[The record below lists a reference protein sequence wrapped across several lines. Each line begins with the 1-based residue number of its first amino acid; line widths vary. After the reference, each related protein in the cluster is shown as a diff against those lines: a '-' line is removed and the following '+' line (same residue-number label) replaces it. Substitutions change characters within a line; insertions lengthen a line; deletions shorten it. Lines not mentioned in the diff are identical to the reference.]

1 MQKFNY
7 LLLATSILLLT
18 ACPGNVIEPDDSKDP
33 KEALLKQ
40 KIEAL
45 VSPDL
50 MKAIKELGMPI
61 HDGTNPPNIEGK
73 YLADDQTM
81 KKSNFEDDDPPGT
94 KYEDEVLTISGQNN
108 DNFTVTLKSE
118 TNTYTQT
125 FSMVISGN
133 GDKFTLYAPISIR
146 VDNNTSAK
154 AVVLYSGKMKDG
166 ELHDLYSATFISDKS
181 YFGLGQMYYEADGV
195 AKKFA
200 GEETVLS
207 TTVGASGGKLKSNTI
222 EVIIPAGS
230 FSTNTKV
237 ELKKQTGENVFGT
250 NKASDY
256 HTVTGLPADFSK
268 PITITV
274 TPDKNAGTDL
284 FMAMGEES
292 FVPSLNKMELNYSFV
307 ESTVKEGKYV
317 FNLTPAETDN
327 DAKGKKMDL
336 TFGLVKDF
344 ACKGGGTKSTRAT
357 SKFLIYYD
365 TKKVHDYDA
374 EKLEKYLNDAYNE
387 LVDMGF
393 SFSKRTNWPVQVNLY
408 NRQSY
413 SQNRLGEFVPS
424 KLGNNRGYMTF
435 NASYMSD
442 ETLMKSTAGH
452 ELFHL
457 VQALYDP
464 RWAFTKAI
472 SAGNFYW
479 LDEASSTWFEEIM
492 AGKAY
497 SSLTRQGHHL
507 EPLRG
512 IYKGADDN
520 PQHYGYGMA
529 AFVKSM
535 VGQTDKMTLSNIYQ
549 KISEGAENPVK
560 AINGGSSKS
569 VSEMY
574 PFFLDEYFDRR
585 VYSDFE
591 QSSLLTAEGV
601 QTWTIASKEDS
612 LKTFDN
618 DYPGISAKIFKLN
631 LSYDGFNDNDTL
643 KIKTDEISFAPKYVY
658 KMQGGNVFKLL
669 AMGKSELSITGLKQL
684 QKDKAMIL
692 VVVINSGYTDKNF
705 KTTFKVK
712 PPSEQF
718 IALTTAKSVGE
729 TIKLSIT
736 ATSTVWIDL
745 NNNGKKDPG
754 EGNVTGS
761 DDKTYTLGAKTI
773 RIYGGVH
780 YLRCEDNQLTA
791 IDASGCTTINGLY
804 CSDNQLTR
812 LNVNECTALQ
822 YLHCDNNQLNSL
834 DVSGRMKLRELL
846 CNDNKLTSL
855 NISGCLLLRQ
865 FWCNNNRLTSLNVS
879 DRAELSQLLC
889 DDNQLTSLTVT
900 GCVALK
906 DFRCENNQLTS
917 LDVSKLTVLDRLSCY
932 NNKLTV
938 LKVKGCVALSNIDCS
953 NNQLTTLD
961 VSGLT
966 TLKKLTI
973 DSNPQLASLDA
984 SGCTALTRFD
994 CSGNQLASL
1003 NVSGCTALQELTCN
1017 YNQIN
1022 SLNVS
1027 GCAALQE
1034 LFCNNNRLTT
1044 LNMSGYMA
1052 LKRLNCSYNQLT
1064 KLNVSGCTTLIN
1076 LDCSKNNIC
1085 EVRPAIFDNIETLSY
1100 DIRYEYKWD
1109 YDLKKYV
1116 VAKDH
1121 GKGYWYAHEPEGGC
1135 HAPEPCNK

>member
-18 ACPGNVIEPDDSKDP
+18 ACPGDVIEPDDSKDP

-61 HDGTNPPNIEGK
+61 HDGVSPPNIEGK

-81 KKSNFEDDDPPGT
+81 KKTNLQDDDPPGT

-118 TNTYTQT
+118 TGSYSQT

-133 GDKFTLYAPISIR
+133 GDRFTLYAPMNIQLDDNTR
-146 VDNNTSAK
+146 VK
-154 AVVLYSGKMKDG
+154 AVLLYSGKMKEG
-166 ELHDLYSATFISDKS
+166 ELHDLYSGTFISDKS
-181 YFGLGQMYYEADGV
+181 YFGLGQLYYEADGV

-237 ELKKQTGENVFGT
+237 ELKKQTEENVFGT

-284 FMAMGEES
+284 FMTMGEES
-292 FVPSLNKMELNYSFV
+292 FVPSLNKMEVNYSFV
-307 ESTVKEGKYV
+307 ESTLKEEKYV
-317 FNLTPAETDN
+317 FNLTPAEADN

-344 ACKGGGTKSTRAT
+344 ARKGGGTKSTRAT
-357 SKFLIYYD
+357 SKFLVYYD

-374 EKLEKYLNDAYNE
+374 EKLEKYLNDAYDE
-387 LVDMGF
+387 LVDIGF
-393 SFSKRTNWPVQVNLY
+393 SFSKRTKWPIQVNLY

-413 SQNRLGEFVPS
+413 NINRLGEFVPS
-424 KLGNNRGYMTF
+424 KLGDNWGYMTF
-435 NASYMSD
+435 NAGYMSD

-535 VGQTDKMTLSNIYQ
+535 IGQINKTTLSKIYQ
-549 KISEGAENPVK
+549 KISEGADNPVT
-560 AINGGSSKS
+560 AINQGASKS

-591 QSSLLTAEGV
+591 QSSLLTAEGI
-601 QTWTIASKEDS
+601 QTWNIASKEDT

-618 DYPGISAKIFKLN
+618 GYPGISAKLFKLN
-631 LSYDGFNDNDTL
+631 LSYDGFSDNDTL
-643 KIKTDEISFAPKYVY
+643 KIKTDEIAFAPKYVY
-658 KMQGGNVFKLL
+658 KMQGGNVFTLL
-669 AMGKSELSITGLKQL
+669 DMGKSELSITGLKQL
-684 QKDKAMIL
+684 QKDKTVIL
-692 VVVINSGYTDKNF
+692 VVVVNSGYTDNNF
-705 KTTFKVK
+705 KTTFTVK
-712 PPSEQF
+712 SATEQF
-718 IALTTAKSVGE
+718 ITFTTAKAVGT
-729 TIKLSIT
+729 TITLGIS
-736 ATSTVWIDL
+736 APASTWIDL
-745 NNNGKKDPG
+745 NNNGKKDTG
-754 EGNVTGS
+754 ENVTV
-761 DDKTYTLGAKTI
+761 DEVKKYTLGAQTI
-773 RIYGGVH
+773 RIYGAVK
-780 YLRCEDNQLTA
+780 YLTCSYNQLTSLDASQCSTLVGLNCDYNQITSINVNGCKALQILYCYKNQLTSLDVSKCTALEKLEVSCNRLTLLDVSKNIALKQLQCYDNQLTSLN
-791 IDASGCTTINGLY
+791 ASGCTALEKIICYN
-804 CSDNQLTR
+804 NQLTSLNVSGCTSLQELSCDNNQLTS

-822 YLHCDNNQLNSL
+822 ELACDNNQLSSLSVQKCTMLRSISCGANKFTSLNVSGMKSLESLSIDESPLLASL
-834 DVSGRMKLRELL
+834 DASGCIAFKSFDCSHEDLTSLNVSRCTALENLN
-846 CNDNKLTSL
+846 CSFNELTSL
-855 NISGCLLLRQ
+855 NISGC
-865 FWCNNNRLTSLNVS
+865 T
-879 DRAELSQLLC
+879 
-889 DDNQLTSLTVT
+889 
-900 GCVALK
+900 ALK
-906 DFRCENNQLTS
+906 
-917 LDVSKLTVLDRLSCY
+917 
-932 NNKLTV
+932 
-938 LKVKGCVALSNIDCS
+938 
-953 NNQLTTLD
+953 TLD
-961 VSGLT
+961 
-966 TLKKLTI
+966 
-973 DSNPQLASLDA
+973 
-984 SGCTALTRFD
+984 
-994 CSGNQLASL
+994 
-1003 NVSGCTALQELTCN
+1003 
-1017 YNQIN
+1017 
-1022 SLNVS
+1022 
-1027 GCAALQE
+1027 
-1034 LFCNNNRLTT
+1034 
-1044 LNMSGYMA
+1044 
-1052 LKRLNCSYNQLT
+1052 CSYN
-1064 KLNVSGCTTLIN
+1064 
-1076 LDCSKNNIC
+1076 NIK
-1085 EVRPAIFDNIETLSY
+1085 EVRPAIFDNIANLRY
-1100 DIRYEYKWD
+1100 DIRYKYKLD
-1109 YDLKKYV
+1109 F
-1116 VAKDH
+1116 DH
-1121 GKGYWYAHEPEGGC
+1121 YPVKFIVEEDRGKGYWYAHEPEGGC